1 MKSRNL
7 ISDQSVCKKECIFIK
22 MRKSNHRPFTAGS
35 TISNRYDPLPRI
47 WRPTT
52 SICPKNSQ
60 DEEEKEN
67 DDESNIESSSDETY
81 DSDSTVSATESDYRP
96 SRHCSAESS
105 SAKTSPTMK
114 LEGELMDEECVP
126 LDEFVKSKLKGLSSL
141 KDQGCHFGEV
151 SMEHSAKRMEIK
163 EPDCCHCLANL
174 MHYESEGFGPWK
186 TTCRHR
192 HNRQHKRTEQNSSN
206 SSKLCQATNLYQ
218 KLYGNASKS
227 LSYPFSHFDNSEKY
241 IQQYKELCSS
251 VGKFQQAWDLSTG
264 NKMTLSDPYL
274 KKLRSKAWYVL
285 TNHVFRVSMTK

>member
-1 MKSRNL
+1 
-7 ISDQSVCKKECIFIK
+7 

-114 LEGELMDEECVP
+114 LEGESMDEECVP
-126 LDEFVKSKLKGLSSL
+126 LDEFVKSKLEGLSSL
-141 KDQGCHFGEV
+141 KDQGCHFGDV
-151 SMEHSAKRMEIK
+151 SMEHTAKRMEIK

-192 HNRQHKRTEQNSSN
+192 HNRQHKRIEQNSSN

-251 VGKFQQAWDLSTG
+251 VGKFHQAWDLSTG

-285 TNHVFRVSMTK
+285 TSHVFRVSMTK